1 MSFVYLFDNL
11 QPCWINFFL
20 FLLNRFLGIFRTEN
34 YYISSANRYSFI
46 SNFLIC
52 MPFISFSCLFAQ
64 ARTSNT
70 ALNKSDE
77 SRYPCLVFDYRE
89 KTFSLLSISKISIVG
104 VFLCVWL
111 HLKIKLR
118 RFPSVLAFLLFLITN
133 GYWILSNAC
142 FWIEGSNHF

>member
-20 FLLNRFLGIFRTEN
+20 FLLNRFLGIFHTEN

-89 KTFSLLSISKISIVG
+89 KTFSLLSISKILIVG
-104 VFLCVWL
+104 FFCVCVVTFKNQVEKVSLCSCV
-111 HLKIKLR
+111 
-118 RFPSVLAFLLFLITN
+118 SVIP
-133 GYWILSNAC
+133 YHKWILNFVKC
-142 FWIEGSNHF
+142 MFLDWRI

>member
-1 MSFVYLFDNL
+1 
-11 QPCWINFFL
+11 
-20 FLLNRFLGIFRTEN
+20 
-34 YYISSANRYSFI
+34 
-46 SNFLIC
+46 

-118 RFPSVLAFLLFLITN
+118 KFPSVLAFLLFLITN
-133 GYWILSNAC
+133 GY
-142 FWIEGSNHF
+142 